1 MTLKPRTHL
10 GRYEILGPLGAGGMG
25 EVYRARDNRLGREVA
40 VKVLPEDV
48 AVSPDRLARFEVEA
62 RTVAGLNHPNIVTLH
77 SVEDEMG
84 VRFITMELVEG
95 QTLSAFA
102 TPGGLPLARLLEI
115 SISLTDALVAA
126 HERGVVH
133 RDLKPGNVMV
143 TRDGRVKVLD
153 FGLARMTAM
162 DPGQQLSI
170 TTVDD
175 PAPRQGVAGTVP
187 YMAPEQLRGE
197 QVDARSDL
205 FALGIILHELA
216 TGKRPFTGT
225 TRAEVSS
232 SILRDAP
239 PSLARSDLPDDFQR
253 IVSRCLEK
261 NPRERAQSALD
272 ISNDL
277 RRIRKAMERGGPPEG
292 LQPAPLASIAVLPF
306 VNRSASADD
315 EYFSDGLADEL
326 LNVLSKIKGLRV
338 IARSSAFMF
347 KGKQVPISD
356 IGKALDVATV
366 LEGSVRKAGS
376 RVRIG
381 VQLVNVTDS
390 SQLWSETYD
399 RTLDDI
405 FAVQDDI
412 AHAVVKELRSTLL
425 GQEPDSDASGVAKA
439 DVARAA
445 KGRGTDPEAHRLFF
459 LARHV
464 MERATREGLAEGLQH
479 LKEALRR
486 DPESAMAWVALA
498 VGFAKEADMGWVP
511 TADGYL
517 RSRDAVE
524 RALEL
529 EPDIPEGHAHLGR
542 IRMLH
547 DWDWQG
553 ARASFSRA
561 FELAPGNAAALRGS
575 GALAMNTGRLDEAIA
590 QLRDSVRRDPLSTG
604 AYMALGLALLA
615 ADRTSESEEVYRK
628 ALEVAPGRGGA
639 RAALGTALLAQGRG
653 RDALEQ
659 AERETHPG
667 YRLWALAI
675 VHHALGNRDEA
686 DRAVREIEAF
696 ADGGSFQIA
705 ELHGARGDVDQA
717 FAWLER
723 AFAQR
728 DGGVAGV
735 KSSVHLRSLH
745 GDPRWPSFLKK
756 LGLEID
762 R

>member
-1 MTLKPRTHL
+1 MTLENRTRL
-10 GRYEILGPLGAGGMG
+10 GHYEILGPLGAGGMG
-25 EVYRARDNRLGREVA
+25 EVYRARDHRLGREVA
-40 VKVLPEDV
+40 VKVLPQEV
-48 AVSPDRLARFEVEA
+48 AASPDRLARFEVEA
-62 RTVAGLNHPNIVTLH
+62 RTVARLSHPNIVTLH
-77 SVEDEMG
+77 SVEDEAG
-84 VRFITMELVEG
+84 VRFITMELVDG
-95 QTLSAFA
+95 QTLSTLA

-115 SISLTDALVAA
+115 AIPLTDALVAA

-153 FGLARMTAM
+153 FGLARMTAL
-162 DPGQQLSI
+162 DPARQLSV
-170 TTVDD
+170 TTLEESVSG
-175 PAPRQGVAGTVP
+175 QGVIGTVP
-187 YMAPEQLRGE
+187 YMSPEQLRGE
-197 QVDARSDL
+197 DVDARSDL

-216 TGKRPFTGT
+216 TGRKPFPGAS
-225 TRAEVSS
+225 RAEVTS
-232 SILRDAP
+232 SILRDPP
-239 PSLARSDLPDDFQR
+239 PSLARADLPDDFER
-253 IVSRCLEK
+253 IVGRCLEK

-277 RRIRKAMERGGPPEG
+277 RRIRKAMERGGLPEG
-292 LQPAPLASIAVLPF
+292 LQPLPLASIAVLPF

-347 KGKQVPISD
+347 KGKQVSISD
-356 IGKALDVATV
+356 IGQALDVATV

-445 KGRGTDPEAHRLFF
+445 KGRGTDPEAHRLFL
-459 LARHV
+459 LARHA
-464 MERATREGLAEGLQH
+464 MERGSREGLAEGLQD

-486 DPESAMAWVALA
+486 DPESAGAWVALA
-498 VGFAKEADMGWVP
+498 MGFGTEADMGWVP
-511 TADGYL
+511 VAEGYI
-517 RSRDAVE
+517 RSREAVE

-529 EPDIPEGHAHLGR
+529 EPDMPEGHAHLGR

-547 DWDWQG
+547 DWDWEG
-553 ARASFSRA
+553 ARQSFSRA
-561 FELAPGNAAALRGS
+561 LDLAPGNAAALRGS
-575 GALAMNTGRLDEAIA
+575 GALAMSTGRLDEAIA
-590 QLRDSVRRDPLSTG
+590 QLRDAVKRDPLTTA
-604 AYMALGLALLA
+604 AYIALGMSLLA
-615 ADRTSESEEVYRK
+615 ADRASEAEAAYRK
-628 ALEVAPGRGGA
+628 ALEVAPRRGGSNA
-639 RAALGTALLAQGRG
+639 PLAMALLAQGRG
-653 RDALEQ
+653 REALEQ
-659 AERETHPG
+659 AEQESHPG
-667 YRLWALAI
+667 YRLWALAM

-686 DRAVREIEAF
+686 DRAVHEIEAF

-705 ELHGARGDVDQA
+705 EVHGARGEVDDA

-735 KSSVHLRSLH
+735 KASVHLRSLH
-745 GDPRWPSFLKK
+745 GDPRWSSFLKRM
-756 LGLEID
+756 GLT